1 MALKNSLADP
11 QKVKHKVTIG
21 TSSPK
26 HIFKKIKNISH
37 KNLYATIYPSIIQNS
52 QKIEITQ
59 CPSTDKC
66 INKMW
71 YNTHKIDYY
80 LATKRN
86 KVLTCATIW
95 MNPENMLSE
104 TSQKQKATY
113 CTILDTKCLQ

>member
-11 QKVKHKVTIG
+11 QKVKHEVTIG

-26 HIFKKIKNISH
+26 YIFKKIKNISP
-37 KNLYATIYPSIIQNS
+37 KSLYATVYASIIQNS
-52 QKIEITQ
+52 QKTEITP

-71 YNTHKIDYY
+71 STHKIDY

-86 KVLTCATIW
+86 NVLTCVTIW
-95 MNPENMLSE
+95 MNHENMLSE
-104 TSQKQKATY
+104 LSQKQKATY
-113 CTILDTKCLQ
+113 CPILAAKCPQ

>member
-1 MALKNSLADP
+1 MALKNSLAGP
-11 QKVKHKVTIG
+11 QKVKHKVITG

-26 HIFKKIKNISH
+26 YIFRKIKNISP
-37 KNLYATIYPSIIQNS
+37 KNLYATVYTSIIQNS

-71 YNTHKIDYY
+71 YTHKIDYY

-104 TSQKQKATY
+104 ISQKQKATY
-113 CTILDTKCLQ
+113 CTILATKCPQ